1 MTIKS
6 ILDGKYNSTA
16 IKNEKKVSVK
26 EEPADMNAVGIVT
39 KNWADD
45 DRYYSSE
52 YSSSFNPN
60 DSSNFLEESE
70 RHNDSFPLPLNPLF
84 DLQALVM
91 VSQRKYLLKTK
102 LTVLLVWY
110 LPQRAFLRGLL
121 YFSSSR
127 TGKSQR

>member
-1 MTIKS
+1 MPKYS
-6 ILDGKYNSTA
+6 FLDGKYNSTT
-16 IKNEKKVSVK
+16 IKNEKKVTVK
-26 EEPADMNAVGIVT
+26 EEPANVNAAGAVSVS

-45 DRYYSSE
+45 ERYYSSE

-91 VSQRKYLLKTK
+91 VS
-102 LTVLLVWY
+102 
-110 LPQRAFLRGLL
+110 
-121 YFSSSR
+121 
-127 TGKSQR
+127 